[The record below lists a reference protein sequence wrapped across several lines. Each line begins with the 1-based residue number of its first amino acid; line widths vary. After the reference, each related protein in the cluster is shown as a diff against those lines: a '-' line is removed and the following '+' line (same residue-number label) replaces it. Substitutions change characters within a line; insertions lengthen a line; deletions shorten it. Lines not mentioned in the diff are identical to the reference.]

1 MNSNNR
7 KFEGYVRMNN
17 IPKNRLKQF
26 GLSIKCNRKRNLHRT
41 NAAKWT
47 QSNFCKDICSQN
59 LLIGVEKGN
68 ISRFLENYSLFAER
82 LGLKITYS
90 PDIDKRL
97 EVYTKEIYHA
107 IEYYD
112 FAVMVKY
119 FEKLYELLDPVKDYL
134 WYCDLYYAASVIEGY
149 YMERKFINSDDRLY
163 YADMIGEFSDEWDEM
178 LKAIIFIS
186 EYHDLDS
193 IEYLNYFKS
202 FGIDKCKSSFNKV
215 NTMLFLYDQDRT
227 RKLLDLARQ
236 YEQEWIEQKN
246 DLRLLDLYS
255 IILPCFSFHDV
266 YEVEDVYNT
275 IMDILETHDVP
286 KYKKAECYYGIG
298 FAYYNLEMYDETI
311 ENLMQAYKYDE
322 ANVIPIYVYIAHAQR
337 MLGRKI
343 ELPNYSKKDISKH
356 AIIYQKFYKYYEIIE
371 NTPELA
377 EKYIMTHIVPVL
389 STCTDR
395 CIFEIMQKEV
405 ELLAN
410 QTNRYKLVVRYR
422 DKVKIPEELNKK
434 KLYFR
439 RTAKR

>member
-90 PDIDKRL
+90 SDIDKRL

-112 FAVMVKY
+112 FAVMEKY

-410 QTNRYKLVVRYR
+410 QTNRYKLIVRYR

>member
-1 MNSNNR
+1 
-7 KFEGYVRMNN
+7 MNN

-82 LGLKITYS
+82 LGLRITYS

-178 LKAIIFIS
+178 LKSVIFVCY
-186 EYHDLDS
+186 YHDLNNT
-193 IEYLNYFKS
+193 EYLEYYKH

-410 QTNRYKLVVRYR
+410 QTNRYKLIVRYR

-439 RTAKR
+439 RTAKH